1 MKRNRVDVCCLL
13 ETNLSFSKV
22 GLMHN
27 FWLKSWKYLSN
38 SVAASYARIVISWN
52 PSIVNID
59 LFDFSA
65 QAIHVLISSL
75 ETYSMFFATFVY
87 GFNTILAR
95 RSLWEDL
102 RRWCPSSHW
111 IVLGDFN
118 SILSQEDKHNGA
130 YVTSYEVSNFRECC
144 INLGIADLNSIGC
157 FFTWSNGHV

>member
-95 RSLWEDL
+95 RSL
-102 RRWCPSSHW
+102 
-111 IVLGDFN
+111 
-118 SILSQEDKHNGA
+118 
-130 YVTSYEVSNFRECC
+130 
-144 INLGIADLNSIGC
+144 
-157 FFTWSNGHV
+157 